1 MPPSSSTPPLRPQKS
16 VPRTV
21 AELGTLVGAELPDPA
36 QRTVQVTGLT
46 HDSRQ
51 VQPGDLYAA
60 MIGENVHGA
69 EFVRQAAEAGA
80 VAILTDP
87 LGRERSRVADLPVL
101 VVSDARASLGALAAA
116 IYGDPA
122 AAMLTL
128 GVTGTNGKTTTAFLL
143 EAGLRAAGRS
153 TGLFGT
159 VATRIGDEA
168 LPSARTT
175 PEAPDLH
182 ALLAVMKERKVDA
195 VAMEVSSHALDMHRV
210 DGIVYDAALFTNLS
224 QDHLDWHFTMEAY
237 FQAKAALFTP
247 AHAKAGVV
255 NVDDPYGKRL
265 AANRQI
271 PITTYSATGDPDADW
286 RAVAVELG
294 PASSTFTIQG
304 PKGVGTTA
312 SVSLPGAFNV
322 ANALGAIV
330 ALVTAGVPLEDAV
343 RGVAECPGVPGRM
356 EKVDAGQDFLAVV
369 DYAHTPDAVETV
381 LTALRPVATGR
392 LIVVLGAGGD
402 RDKSKRPLMGEV
414 AARLGDVVVLTD
426 DNPRS
431 EDPKEIL
438 AAVRAGAES
447 VAADERAEILVEH
460 DRAKAI
466 ALAVGRAQAGDAVV
480 VAGKGHE
487 QGQESVDKQGKR
499 VVKPFDDREVLGE
512 ALLEALEGKGQ

>member
-1 MPPSSSTPPLRPQKS
+1 

-21 AELGTLVGAELPDPA
+21 AELGQLIGAELPEPA
-36 QRTVQVTGLT
+36 LRTVKVSGIT

-51 VQPGDLYAA
+51 VRPGDLYAA
-60 MIGENVHGA
+60 MIGENTHGA
-69 EFVRQAAEAGA
+69 AFVKQAAEAGA

-87 LGRERSRVADLPVL
+87 LGRERSRVAGLPVL
-101 VVSDARASLGALAAA
+101 VANDARASLGALAAA
-116 IYGDPA
+116 VYGHPA
-122 AAMLTL
+122 DSMLTL
-128 GVTGTNGKTTTAFLL
+128 GVTGTNGKTTTAFML
-143 EAGLRAAGRS
+143 ESGLRAAGRS

-195 VAMEVSSHALDMHRV
+195 VAMEVSSHALEMHRV
-210 DGIVYDAALFTNLS
+210 DGVVYDAALFTNLS
-224 QDHLDWHFTMEAY
+224 HDHLDFHFTLEAY
-237 FQAKAALFTP
+237 FQAKATLFTP

-255 NVDDPYGKRL
+255 NLDDPYGRRL
-265 AANRQI
+265 TQNRQI
-271 PITTYSATGDPDADW
+271 PITTYSATGDRAADW
-286 RAVAVELG
+286 RAVAVKLG
-294 PASSTFTIQG
+294 PSGSTFTVQG
-304 PKGVGTTA
+304 PKGVGATA
-312 SVSLPGAFNV
+312 SIGLPGAFNV

-330 ALVTAGVPLEDAV
+330 ALVVAGLPLEDVV
-343 RGVAECPGVPGRM
+343 RGVAACAGVPGRM

-369 DYAHTPDAVETV
+369 DYAHTPDAIETV
-381 LTALRPVATGR
+381 LGALRPVTSGR

-402 RDKSKRPLMGEV
+402 RDKTKRPLMGEV
-414 AARLGDVVVLTD
+414 AARLADVVVLTD

-438 AAVRAGAES
+438 GAVKAGTEKVDRS
-447 VAADERAEILVEH
+447 DRAEIHVQH

-466 ALAVGRAQAGDAVV
+466 ALAVSKAKAGDAVV

-487 QGQESVDKQGKR
+487 QGQEARGEL
-499 VVKPFDDREVLGE
+499 KPFDDRDVLGD
-512 ALLEALEGKGQ
+512 ALLDAEPPPADGPARGTT

>member
-1 MPPSSSTPPLRPQKS
+1 
-16 VPRTV
+16 VG
-21 AELGTLVGAELPDPA
+21 ELGTLIGAELPDPEG
-36 QRTVQVTGLT
+36 RTVQVTGLT

-51 VQPGDLYAA
+51 VRPGDLYAA
-60 MIGENVHGA
+60 MLGENAHGA
-69 EFVRQAAEAGA
+69 NFVKQAAEAGA

-87 LGRERSRVADLPVL
+87 LGRERSKLAKLPVL
-101 VVSDARASLGALAAA
+101 VVSDARAALGAIAAA
-116 IYGDPA
+116 VYGNPA
-122 AAMLTL
+122 ASMTTL

-143 EAGLRAAGRS
+143 ESGLRAAGKS

-182 ALLAVMKERKVDA
+182 ALLAVMKERGVNA

-210 DGIVYDAALFTNLS
+210 DGVVYDAALFTNLS

-247 AHAKAGVV
+247 AHAKAGVI
-255 NVDDPYGKRL
+255 NLDDPYGRRL
-265 AANRQI
+265 LNNPQI
-271 PITTYSATGDPDADW
+271 PLTTYSATGDPAADW

-294 PASSTFTIQG
+294 ADSSTFTVQG
-304 PKGVGTTA
+304 PKGKGATA
-312 SVSLPGAFNV
+312 AVALPGAFNV

-330 ALVTAGVPLEDAV
+330 ALVTAGVKLEDAV
-343 RGVAECPGVPGRM
+343 RGVGECPGVPGRM

-369 DYAHTPDAVETV
+369 DYAHTPDAIETV
-381 LTALRPVATGR
+381 LNALRPVTSGK

-414 AARLGDVVVLTD
+414 AARLGDVLILTD

-438 AAVRAGAES
+438 AAVRAGADG
-447 VAADERAEILVEH
+447 VPAAERAEIVVQH

-466 ALAVGRAQAGDAVV
+466 ALAVSKATAGDAVV

-487 QGQESVDKQGKR
+487 QGQETKG

-512 ALLEALEGKGQ
+512 ALLSDGSAS

>member
-1 MPPSSSTPPLRPQKS
+1 M
-16 VPRTV
+16 PRTV
-21 AELGTLVGAELPDPA
+21 AELGQLIGAELPDPEG
-36 QRTVQVTGLT
+36 RTVAVRGVT

-51 VQPGDLYAA
+51 VRPGDLYAA
-60 MIGENVHGA
+60 MIGENTHGA
-69 EFVRQAAEAGA
+69 AFVKQAAEAGA

-87 LGRERSRVADLPVL
+87 LGRERSRTAGLPVL
-101 VVSDARASLGALAAA
+101 VANDARASLGAVAAA
-116 IYGDPA
+116 VYGNPA
-122 AAMLTL
+122 ASMLTI
-128 GVTGTNGKTTTAFLL
+128 GVTGTNGKTTTAFML
-143 EAGLRAAGRS
+143 ESGLRAAGRS

-210 DGIVYDAALFTNLS
+210 DGVVYDAALFTNLS
-224 QDHLDWHFTMEAY
+224 HDHLDFHFTLEAY
-237 FQAKAALFTP
+237 FQAKAVLFTP

-255 NVDDPYGKRL
+255 NLDDPYGRRL
-265 AANRQI
+265 TQNRQI
-271 PITTYSATGDPDADW
+271 PITTYSATGDEAADW
-286 RAVAVELG
+286 RAVAVQLG
-294 PASSTFTIQG
+294 PAGSTFTVQG
-304 PKGVGTTA
+304 PKGAGATA
-312 SVSLPGAFNV
+312 SIGLPGAFNV

-330 ALVTAGVPLEDAV
+330 ALVVAGVPLAAAV
-343 RGVAECPGVPGRM
+343 KGVAACPGVPGRM

-369 DYAHTPDAVETV
+369 DYAHTPDAIETV
-381 LTALRPVATGR
+381 LSALRPVTSGK

-402 RDKSKRPLMGEV
+402 RDKTKRPLMGEV

-438 AAVRAGAES
+438 TAVKAGAQKVDPS
-447 VAADERAEILVEH
+447 DRAEIHVQH

-466 ALAVGRAQAGDAVV
+466 ALAVSSAKAGDSVV

-487 QGQESVDKQGKR
+487 QGQEISG
-499 VVKPFDDREVLGE
+499 VVKPFDDREVLGD
-512 ALLEALEGKGQ
+512 ALLSVETTGPDDRSARGKK